1 MNRSALLLLSLSLRL
16 AAAPAWQNAGPG
28 GGGWI
33 QSILASR
40 HDVDELLVGCDVG
53 GFYRSTNGGKSY
65 TIQNRGLED
74 YYVEC
79 TVEHPF
85 EANVLYLGC
94 LSGVYKST
102 DRGQSWQWLRNGF
115 PPIQG
120 YSWSAPVGAL
130 AIDPED
136 ADTLYAGIGSPRR
149 QKWGAGAIYKTT
161 DGGKAWRQINAPG
174 SLPKDA
180 LVSSIAIHP
189 EDTSNLLIATQ
200 RGVYRSLDGG
210 RTWQDSNQGLPH
222 TRIRRLA
229 LCPGRPDTVYL
240 TIASRSGVE
249 PWQGGVYKSTDGGK
263 TWAARSHGLAQSVRA
278 GSKSVNLTSW
288 YDCLAV
294 HPQDPD
300 IAYVGGAGWVNAALY
315 QTIDGGKNWRNV
327 TLRGEGGNLPTGWI
341 TMWGPTVKC
350 LSMSRLDPSTL
361 YFGTSGMVYRT
372 RDAGGTWEQ
381 VYSRQLPDGR
391 IQGAGLE
398 VTCLHNVMPDPN
410 VPDRVFFGFFD
421 IGLMR
426 SDDAG
431 KTFRRGVEG
440 VSPHSMANS
449 CFDLAFDA
457 AKPERIWGAF
467 GQWGANQGVLA
478 TSQDGGLTWTMLA
491 KDSGLPNARCRQLIL
506 RDGMLYGALDSHG
519 VYLSR
524 DQGVTWQASNQG
536 LPTKAIRSLRAVP
549 GKKGSFLCVLGFT
562 GQKLGGI
569 YRSDNGCRTWRK
581 VSGDFP
587 IGDVK
592 NLQVALTNPQRL
604 YLAMRDRNVGKVPV
618 PGGVYRSDDGGKTW
632 QQILRNH
639 FAQSLAVHPSQ
650 PDTVLAG
657 LNDHPYHDQST
668 GDGVLGSRDG
678 GRTWYSLND
687 GTLTVRQITALRFDP
702 LRPTRVFA
710 GTGGNAA
717 FITELTDEVWKSL
730 AQVKNTP

>member
-1 MNRSALLLLSLSLRL
+1 L
-16 AAAPAWQNAGPG
+16 
-28 GGGWI
+28 
-33 QSILASR
+33 
-40 HDVDELLVGCDVG
+40 
-53 GFYRSTNGGKSY
+53 
-65 TIQNRGLED
+65 
-74 YYVEC
+74 
-79 TVEHPF
+79 
-85 EANVLYLGC
+85 
-94 LSGVYKST
+94 
-102 DRGQSWQWLRNGF
+102 
-115 PPIQG
+115 
-120 YSWSAPVGAL
+120 
-130 AIDPED
+130 
-136 ADTLYAGIGSPRR
+136 
-149 QKWGAGAIYKTT
+149 
-161 DGGKAWRQINAPG
+161 
-174 SLPKDA
+174 
-180 LVSSIAIHP
+180 
-189 EDTSNLLIATQ
+189 
-200 RGVYRSLDGG
+200 
-210 RTWQDSNQGLPH
+210 
-222 TRIRRLA
+222 
-229 LCPGRPDTVYL
+229 
-240 TIASRSGVE
+240 
-249 PWQGGVYKSTDGGK
+249 
-263 TWAARSHGLAQSVRA
+263 LAQSVRA

-315 QTIDGGKNWRNV
+315 QTIDGGKSWRNV

-391 IQGAGLE
+391 IQGTGLE

-717 FITELTDEVWKSL
+717 FITELTDAVWKSL